1 MPHTVYIIECHN
13 GHFYTGYTTDLDRRY
28 REHQQGTKKCRY
40 TRAFPP
46 KKIAAYWY
54 FETKS
59 DALSAEAIIKK
70 KNRAEKTELIHT
82 WEKTRC
88 E

>member
-1 MPHTVYIIECHN
+1 MPHTVYIIECCN

-28 REHQQGTKKCRY
+28 REHQRGTKKCRY

-46 KKIAAYWY
+46 KRIAAYWY
-54 FETKS
+54 FDTRS
-59 DALSAEAIIKK
+59 DALSAESIIKK
-70 KNRAEKTELIHT
+70 KNRDEKIKLIHT
-82 WEKTRC
+82 WEKIRC